1 MRNKTSEFLE
11 KAQIAIQKGDQKA
24 ATSLIN
30 QVLQQDINHSEAWQ
44 LLYNHFGGGE
54 SFEGFQQKY
63 AKKYFPKRMNEL
75 IGNYSRSTRRVSL
88 TGGRE
93 PSSRGGIP
101 KRAPDA
107 GDKNAGDKT
116 GNNPP
121 KKEKKPGLFSRL
133 FSIFRRKPK
142 IQSEPPTAK
151 PSQPSP
157 SPTNLSPPSVVEKNS
172 LRLSSLKNSPP
183 SPSASLRDELSIT
196 PPSPTVT
203 APILSSFREA
213 PVAPT
218 DEKIRVLV
226 VDDIAQTRENLIKLL
241 SLESSVQVI
250 GSARSGREG
259 VSMAV
264 ERDPHVVLMDIN
276 MPDMDGLEATR
287 LIRSKIPYVQVVILT
302 VQDDPSYMR
311 EAIVA
316 GARDFLVKPP
326 MVDELLSAVQRAYI
340 IAREEKA
347 RMPPQLPP
355 EYASFV
361 SPSSQLDK
369 SKCIISIYSPKGGV
383 GCTTL
388 ASNLAVALQSDSTPV
403 IVVDACLHFGG
414 VSISFNERGKHS
426 LLDLTPRVQHLDPEV
441 VNGVVLTHAGSNVR
455 ILAAPDKVSDAETVD
470 PNQIGPLLDY
480 LATIFTYVIVDTS
493 TDLTEHT
500 LAVLDA
506 SDLVF
511 LVTSQDIP
519 SLDRMRRFLD
529 LASAIGLNKDRFRMV
544 ISRFSDKINITPER
558 ISQNFKQEISS
569 IIPYDYAVVAP
580 STNQGAPFMMDKKL
594 KGRPI
599 FKAISDLA
607 HLIEKEGEAAR

>member
-1 MRNKTSEFLE
+1 MPNKTTEFLE
-11 KAQIAIQKGDQKA
+11 KARLAIQKGDQKA
-24 ATSLIN
+24 ATSLLN
-30 QVLQQDINHSEAWQ
+30 QVLQQDLNHPEAWQ
-44 LLYNHFGGGE
+44 LLHRQFGAGE
-54 SFEGFQQKY
+54 SFEAFQQRH
-63 AKKYFPKRMNEL
+63 AKKYFPKRIKEL
-75 IGNYSRSTRRVSL
+75 SDHSMRRVSL

-93 PSSRGGIP
+93 PSSRSA
-101 KRAPDA
+101 APTREPSADA
-107 GDKNAGDKT
+107 KPA
-116 GNNPP
+116 
-121 KKEKKPGLFSRL
+121 KKEKKPGFFARL
-133 FSIFRRKPK
+133 FSLFRRKPK
-142 IQSEPPTAK
+142 TQPESPPAK
-151 PSQPSP
+151 ASP
-157 SPTNLSPPSVVEKNS
+157 SLTPTTSSPPPEEKSS
-172 LRLSSLKNSPP
+172 LRLSSIKNSPATP
-183 SPSASLRDELSIT
+183 KSMRDEFSIA
-196 PPSPTVT
+196 PPPPTLT
-203 APILSSFREA
+203 APALSSFREI
-213 PVAPT
+213 PKAPT

-226 VDDIAQTRENLIKLL
+226 VDDIAQTRENLIKLF
-241 SLESSVQVI
+241 SLEPSIEVV
-250 GSARSGREG
+250 GGARTGGEG

-287 LIRSKIPYVQVVILT
+287 LIRNKIPYAQVVILT

-326 MVDELLSAVQRAYI
+326 MVEELISAVQRAYI

-347 RMPPQLPP
+347 RMPPPMPP
-355 EYASFV
+355 EYASFAIAA
-361 SPSSQLDK
+361 SQDDE
-369 SKCIISIYSPKGGV
+369 SKRIITLYAPKGGV

-388 ASNLAVALQSDSTPV
+388 ASNLAVALQSDTSPV
-403 IVVDACLHFGG
+403 IIVDVCLHFGG

-441 VNGVVLTHAGSNVR
+441 VRGVVLTHPGSNVR
-455 ILAAPDKVSDAETVD
+455 ILPAPEKVSDAAAVD
-470 PNQIGPLLDY
+470 PNQLGPLLKY
-480 LATIFTYVIVDTS
+480 LATIFSYVIVDTS

-506 SDLVF
+506 SDLVL

-529 LASAIGLNKDRFRMV
+529 LAPAIGLNKDRFRLV

-569 IIPYDYAVVAP
+569 VIPFDYAVVAP

-599 FKAISDLA
+599 FKAVSDLA
-607 HLIEKEGEAAR
+607 KLIEKEGEAVA